1 MLSDCHAQR
10 RLMVLPPGPSG
21 LERHA
26 GAPADPQQLML
37 KRPHRI
43 KFNLMVSAV
52 CEPRSASR
60 ASAINRNVDRVFDP
74 SRKDTINGQLGE
86 AV

>member
-52 CEPRSASR
+52 CGPRSASR
-60 ASAINRNVDRVFDP
+60 ASAINHRAGAEVRTFPSACYRVIQ
-74 SRKDTINGQLGE
+74 K
-86 AV
+86 V